1 MALRLFHESLQ
12 ANLYER
18 ALDLVTG
25 LHLEKSFDIALTIS
39 EQFRSRALLDRIEMI
54 KIIKFSA
61 LNDFEESH
69 AEVNNIGENNNRNY
83 VRSIELS
90 SRRISPDS
98 RDLVQASGK
107 KRKELQGEDEIN
119 FLDQQQSQQTTP
131 SKGLTS
137 HPKLN
142 PFFVKR
148 QFLSPNRMVKN
159 SASSVAAC
167 SPKSPLLRNS
177 TFSFQSKEET
187 RTKKQFL

>member
-1 MALRLFHESLQ
+1 MTLRLFHESLQ

-61 LNDFEESH
+61 LNDFEECH
-69 AEVNNIGENNNRNY
+69 AEINNIGENNKINY
-83 VRSIELS
+83 ERSIEFS

-98 RDLVQASGK
+98 RDVVQASGK
-107 KRKELQGEDEIN
+107 KRKGLEGEDDVS
-119 FLDQQQSQQTTP
+119 FLDQQHSQQTTP
-131 SKGLTS
+131 SKELTS
-137 HPKLN
+137 QPKLN
-142 PFFVKR
+142 PSIVKR

-159 SASSVAAC
+159 SALSVAAC

-187 RTKKQFL
+187 RTKKRFL